1 MVSQSSIKVSRWF
14 PYLCDSTHAL
24 MAKEKRLFHRDLS
37 WLGFNFRVLQEADN
51 QEIPLYE
58 RIKFLAIF
66 SNNLDEFFRVRVS
79 AIRHLLEVE
88 TEKAKAQQ
96 LLATITTEVD
106 RQQQV
111 FGKIFFEHIIPAL
124 EAEGIHL
131 EMKGNYSPDQRA
143 FMRQFFTEKIGFL
156 LQPVLLVK
164 GNVTP
169 FLQNGAIYLFMALSP
184 KPISKTDDKSKKRVR
199 YSLVRIP
206 EELPRFVLLP
216 APENVYHIAFID
228 DIIRDNLDNVFP
240 GYQVEACHAIKL
252 SRDADLHIEDEFSGN
267 LVEKLR
273 KSLNRR
279 KTGAP
284 ARFLFDS
291 AMPSGMLDFLKT
303 AFDLKKQELIPGG
316 RYHNFSDFFKFP
328 NPLSPRLER
337 RTPPPLQLPDLDAFP
352 SIFEAIKTRDWL
364 LHFPYQSYDYVL
376 RFLHEAAFDP
386 KVKEIKATQYRVAH
400 DSAVVNALIN
410 AARNGK
416 EVTVFVELK
425 ARFDEE
431 TNLRF
436 AQKMEEAGIRII
448 YSIPGLKVHAKSV
461 LVTRQSSAKAGAR
474 RFAFISTG
482 NFNERTARL
491 YADHGLF
498 TAQPDITGEL
508 DVLFLELEHLHW
520 TSKFQH
526 IQVAQFNMVPT
537 YKKLI
542 EEEIQ
547 RALQGEKAKI
557 FLKVNNLEEPEMIQL
572 LYQASEAGVEI
583 DVIVR
588 SVCCLI
594 PQRSFSK
601 NIQVRRIVD
610 MYLEHAR
617 VFSVWNGGD
626 PRVFIASADWMKR
639 NLHHR
644 IELGVEILAPA
655 LKEEILAIYALQLKD
670 NRTARLLDK
679 HLNMHPIGDHQP
691 PLRAQ
696 EAIYTYLE
704 EKTRKK

>member
-1 MVSQSSIKVSRWF
+1 
-14 PYLCDSTHAL
+14 

-51 QEIPLYE
+51 HEIPLYE

-88 TEKAKAQQ
+88 TEKVKAQQ
-96 LLATITTEVD
+96 LLATITSEVD
-106 RQQQV
+106 RQQQI

-131 EMKGNYSPDQRA
+131 EMKGAYSLEQKR
-143 FMRQFFTEKIGFL
+143 FMRNYFTEKIGFL

-164 GNVTP
+164 GRVTP
-169 FLQNGAIYLFMALSP
+169 FLQNGAIYLLLALSSKAES
-184 KPISKTDDKSKKRVR
+184 KPLDKNKKKFR

-206 EELPRFVLLP
+206 EELSRFVLLP
-216 APENVYHIAFID
+216 SPEGSHHIAFID
-228 DIIRDNLDNVFP
+228 DIIRDNLDLVFP
-240 GYQVEACHAIKL
+240 GYAVEACHAIKL

-284 ARFLFDS
+284 ARFLFDAS
-291 AMPSGMLDFLKT
+291 MPNAMVDFLKGC
-303 AFDLKKQELIPGG
+303 FDLKKQELIPGG

-328 NPLSPRLER
+328 NPLSPKLER
-337 RTPPPLQLPDLDAFP
+337 QTPPPLSLPDLDAYP

-537 YKKLI
+537 YKNLI
-542 EEEIQ
+542 EEEIE
-547 RALQGEKAKI
+547 RAKRGETAKI
-557 FLKVNNLEEPEMIQL
+557 FLKVNNLEEPEMIHL
-572 LYQASEAGVEI
+572 LYAASEAGVQVDI
-583 DVIVR
+583 IVR

-601 NIQVRRIVD
+601 NINVRRIVD

-617 VFSVWNGGD
+617 VFSIWNGGNR
-626 PRVFIASADWMKR
+626 RVFIASADWMKR

-655 LKEEILAIYALQLKD
+655 LKDELWALYELQLQD
-670 NRTARLLDK
+670 NKTARMLDK
-679 HLNMHPIGDHQP
+679 NLNMHPIDNQSS

-696 EAIYTYLE
+696 EAIYAYLAA
-704 EKTRKK
+704 KT